1 MKALAREMFR
11 TLRRWWLRKR
21 IEWAEEELADID
33 LLRAN
38 PRQVIAYRAF
48 ISAMRRELERL
59 Q

>member
-21 IEWAEEELADID
+21 IEWAVEELADID